1 MSSRSTDFGIL
12 RIAVPA
18 PLYQSFDYLLP
29 KTISTTGA
37 ATLQPG
43 VRVRVPF
50 GRRKL
55 VGILLETTAN
65 SEVDSVRLKIALE
78 ILDDEPVFTSELL
91 DLCRWSADY
100 YHHPLGEVFATAL
113 PTKLRDGR
121 AATPARR
128 RKTAVIVPEPDSARV
143 LNTEQSAASAQIH
156 AALGKFQVLLL
167 EGVTGSGKTE
177 VYLQAIAEVVA
188 RGQQA
193 LVLVPEIGLTPQFV
207 ARFRARLGNQLAL
220 AHSGLAEGERLNAW
234 LAARSGEAA
243 VVIGTR
249 SAVFTPM
256 PRLGLIVIDEEHDGS
271 YKQHEGFRYSAR
283 DLAIR
288 RAQQANIPVVLG
300 SATPSLESLHNAQLG
315 RYRLL
320 HLSRRA
326 GTAEHPP
333 MHLIDVRSQHL
344 REGLSNALLAH
355 MQRHLEAGGQTLLF
369 LNRRGFAPT
378 LLCHACGWVADCKRC
393 DAHMTLHRAQD
404 RLRCHHCGAERKPE
418 AVCPECK
425 ARDLLAVGQGTER
438 VEEALLAAFP
448 GVGIARIDRDTTR
461 RKGALDKLLDE
472 VHSGEARILIGTQML
487 AKGHDFPE
495 VSLVGVLN
503 ADGGLFSADFR
514 APEHMAQLIT
524 QVAGRAGRASRPG
537 EVFIQTHQP
546 QHPLLNQLIRGGY
559 RAFATA
565 ALEER
570 REAGYPP
577 YGHLAVL
584 RAESVQPAAAMA
596 FLEEAA
602 VLAREKAASGVEL
615 WGPVPAPMERRAG
628 RVRAQLL
635 LQSSTRKPLHALL
648 RDWTPQL
655 DDLSSAR
662 RARWSLDVD
671 PQDLM

>member
-1 MSSRSTDFGIL
+1 M
-12 RIAVPA
+12 
-18 PLYQSFDYLLP
+18 
-29 KTISTTGA
+29 
-37 ATLQPG
+37 
-43 VRVRVPF
+43 RVPF

-55 VGILLETTAN
+55 VGILLETAAN
-65 SEVDSVRLKIALE
+65 SEVEGARLKPALE
-78 ILDDEPVFTSELL
+78 ILDEEPVFTPTVL
-91 DLCRWSADY
+91 DLCRWAADY

-121 AATPARR
+121 ALTPARR
-128 RKTAVIVPEPDSARV
+128 RKTTEKIQEPDTAHS
-143 LNTEQSAASAQIH
+143 LNPEQSAAHAQIF
-156 AALGKFQVLLL
+156 AALENFQVLLL

-234 LAARSGEAA
+234 LAARTGEAT

-249 SAVFTPM
+249 SAIFTPM

-271 YKQHEGFRYSAR
+271 YKQQEGFRYSAR

-288 RAQQANIPVVLG
+288 RAQQAAVPVVLG
-300 SATPSLESLHNAQLG
+300 SATPSLESLHNAQAG

-320 HLSRRA
+320 HLSQRT

-333 MHLIDVRSQHL
+333 MHLIDVREQYL

-355 MQRHLEAGGQTLLF
+355 MRRHLDAGGQTLLF

-378 LLCHACGWVADCKRC
+378 LLCHACGWVAVCKRC
-393 DAHMTLHRAQD
+393 DAHMTLHRAHN

-418 AVCPECK
+418 TICPECK

-438 VEEALLAAFP
+438 VEEALLEAFP
-448 GVGIARIDRDTTR
+448 GIGIARIDRDTTR

-472 VHSGEARILIGTQML
+472 VHSGAARILIGTQML
-487 AKGHDFPE
+487 AKGHDFPD
-495 VSLVGVLN
+495 VSLVAVLN

-524 QVAGRAGRASRPG
+524 QVAGRAGRAQRPG

-546 QHPLLNQLIRGGY
+546 HHPLLNQLIHGGY
-559 RAFATA
+559 RAFARA
-565 ALEER
+565 ALDER

-577 YGHLAVL
+577 FGHLAVL
-584 RAESVQPAAAMA
+584 RAEAVQAGAAME
-596 FLEEAA
+596 FLQEAA
-602 VLAREKAASGVEL
+602 VLARNENVSAVEL

-635 LQSSTRKPLHALL
+635 LQSNTRKPLHTLL
-648 RDWTPQL
+648 RAWAPQL
-655 DDLSSAR
+655 DGLGSAR